1 MKRNLL
7 ALAAI
12 VAGIACGPTDRTSPA
27 LEGTGGA
34 PNEVDSGPCIP
45 TTELCTG
52 GEDEDCDGHYDC
64 SDEECYGRDGCP
76 VCGEIDLVE
85 GEPLALP
92 DGEGGSYETSITIT
106 GFADGQTLDFGEHVL
121 GTCVVMEHSWLRDLE
136 IELTCPSGQTIEL
149 QKFLGKDGG
158 ELFMGDPND
167 NDGTNPHPGTGAE
180 YCWTDLT
187 QTPPMLTWANQ
198 HPNKRNLPPGD
209 YQPSETYDDLVG
221 CLLDGDWTIKVTDL
235 WGVDNG
241 FIFSWKIK
249 FDPTMVDDCDDWV
262 E

>member
-1 MKRNLL
+1 MKRNRL

-12 VAGIACGPTDRTSPA
+12 VTTIACGPTDRTSPA
-27 LEGTGGA
+27 LEGTGEA
-34 PNEVDSGPCIP
+34 PNEVDAAPC
-45 TTELCTG
+45 
-52 GEDEDCDGHYDC
+52 EDCNEGGGDQV
-64 SDEECYGRDGCP
+64 

-167 NDGTNPHPGTGAE
+167 NDGTNPRPGTGAE

-198 HPNKRNLPPGD
+198 HPNMRDLPPGD
-209 YQPSETYDDLVG
+209 YRPSQSYDDLVG
-221 CLLDGDWTIKVTDL
+221 CVLDGDWTIKVTDL
-235 WGVDNG
+235 WGIDNG